1 MGCVMSGFL
10 FFLALD
16 WTMREATP
24 DKRRGIQWNFPT
36 LLDFAD
42 LDFADHIA
50 LLLSKIIGEVVVS
63 WSVRSSP
70 ERVVWVQAL
79 FGDTKLCS
87 WARHSTLIV
96 PLSTQKYTWVSANC
110 WENLTNRGGMTC
122 DGLASRP
129 GGVEILLAASCYRN
143 LE

>member
-1 MGCVMSGFL
+1 MSGFL

-16 WTMREATP
+16 WTMREATA

-79 FGDTKLCS
+79 AGDTGLCS
-87 WARHSTLIV
+87 WARQSTLIV
-96 PLSTQKYTWVSANC
+96 PLSTQKYTWVSANDD
-110 WENLTNRGGMTC
+110 
-122 DGLASRP
+122 DGLS
-129 GGVEILLAASCYRN
+129 
-143 LE
+143 